1 MVELIVVMILVG
13 ILGAIGAA
21 RFFNRTG
28 FDAAAFAEQGA
39 AMLRYAQKLAIA
51 QNRPVFVQATPQG
64 LMLCY
69 SGASPCP
76 SAQQVLAPAREN
88 SGSSATRAFC
98 TAGGAYVPSWHC
110 EGVPAGATMT
120 LSQATA
126 GAFYFD
132 GLGRPYLSTDAG
144 TGDGSFNGLTLTVS
158 GDGLTRTIAVEQE
171 TGYVH

>member
-1 MVELIVVMILVG
+1 MVELIVVMVLVG

-21 RFFNRTG
+21 RFFSRTG
-28 FDAAAFAEQGA
+28 FDAGAFAEQGA

-51 QNRPVFVQATPQG
+51 QNRPVFVRATPQG

-69 SGASPCP
+69 SGASPC
-76 SAQQVLAPAREN
+76 ANADRVAAPAGEN
-88 SGSSATRAFC
+88 SGSRATRAFC
-98 TAGGAYVPSWHC
+98 AAGGSYVPSWYC
-110 EGVPAGATMT
+110 EGVPTGATMT

-132 GLGRPYLSTDAG
+132 GLGRPYLNTDTG
-144 TGDGSFNGLTLTVS
+144 TGDGSFNGLTLTIS
-158 GDGLTRTIAVEQE
+158 GDGLVRSIAVEQE